1 MIKVEVIEDFTLNE
15 FNKISNLQ
23 RKLLNVEGRLFV
35 GDRFEC
41 DEKMVDYLTGNNK
54 QGKVV
59 VKVKELEPEK
69 KVGKKNGK

>member
-1 MIKVEVIEDFTLNE
+1 MIKVEVTEEFTLNE

-41 DEKMVDYLTGNNK
+41 DKKMFDYLTGNNK

-59 VKVKELEPEK
+59 VKVIELEPK
-69 KVGKKNGK
+69 KEIKNKK

>member
-1 MIKVEVIEDFTLNE
+1 MIKVEVIEEFTLNE
-15 FNKISNLQ
+15 FNKISNLH

-59 VKVKELEPEK
+59 VKVKELEPK
-69 KVGKKNGK
+69 KEIKNKK

>member
-1 MIKVEVIEDFTLNE
+1 MIKVEVTEEFTLNE
-15 FNKISNLQ
+15 FNKISNLH

-41 DEKMVDYLTGNNK
+41 NKKMFDYLTGNNK

-59 VKVKELEPEK
+59 VKVIELEPEK